1 MRKLLLAGIVLIP
14 GFVFAESAID
24 YTASA
29 PKDIK
34 NAIKKVEKLND
45 KCRGGHPD
53 KYATWDACDK
63 REQMIQILKD
73 AGWCY
78 GSEDSGTAY
87 AHYRWL
93 PCELKYDYSADDS
106 TGE

>member
-1 MRKLLLAGIVLIP
+1 MRKLLLAGIVLIS

-24 YTASA
+24 YAASA

-34 NAIKKVEKLND
+34 NAIKKVEKLNG

-63 REQMIQILKD
+63 REQMVQILKD
-73 AGWCY
+73 TGWCY
-78 GSEDSGTAY
+78 GSEDPDAAY
-87 AHYRWL
+87 AHYHWL
-93 PCELKYDYSADDS
+93 PCELNYEASTEASADD
-106 TGE
+106 